1 MTASAI
7 TTSGV
12 ISTIGSAN
20 RAATTGRPTSAGS
33 AIAT

>member
-12 ISTIGSAN
+12 ISTIGSASS
-20 RAATTGRPTSAGS
+20 APTTGRPTTAGS